1 LIRYIFITSF
11 FLLIISSYSI
21 AQNDLSLENRFRLA
35 QSYEEAG
42 QLDKAETILKE
53 LVNNNPSSYSYFDA
67 LTRIFIKQKKY
78 SEAAELIQNRLKQI
92 PQDFNLY
99 GLLGSVYF
107 MSDNISKAYDVWEQ
121 GLKVSQ
127 SSVVAYR
134 VIANYAIENRAFEK
148 AIDILKRGK
157 EISDEPEIFSLDLAN
172 IYLANMRFTDAANE
186 FCDLIIKKPEQIGN
200 VKIRINYYSDNQNAV
215 EQFIDAIKKKIK
227 EKPLPLLYD
236 LLAYSYSLI
245 GKYEHAF
252 QLLVEYEEKTNGNGN
267 TIFSFA
273 QNALQNK
280 EYYAAQKAFE
290 YLIKKYNNP
299 QLLPTIKFYYS
310 TSLEAIYNE
319 KYKDEIDFWKPYKE
333 FRIINEEEIK
343 KIIKSYEE
351 IIENYPASSVYPQA
365 LFRVAEIYFSLLNN
379 TQKAESLYTLINL
392 RAANTDYSILSF
404 IQKGKI
410 AISGN
415 QFDNAKSLFEKVLAN
430 SRANLNQIS
439 QANYFIAKINFWKG
453 NFNESIKYLSETAKN
468 LSSDFANDALEL
480 LTIINAA
487 KRDSINLLK
496 YAAADLLMFQKKF
509 SDAAELLKN
518 LANNKDLFILNEFAG
533 FKLAEALTALNDLPV
548 AIKILED
555 LSENSKTGIF
565 SDKSLFL
572 LGKIYQYGIKD
583 KNKSI
588 QIYQKLLEKFPN
600 SLYFEQAREYLNNLQ
615 TNNG

>member
-1 LIRYIFITSF
+1 MIRYLFITSF
-11 FLLIISSYSI
+11 LLLINSSI
-21 AQNDLSLENRFRLA
+21 ITAQNDLSLDNRFRLA

-42 QLDKAETILKE
+42 QLEKAETILRE
-53 LVNNNPSSYSYFDA
+53 LFNNNPSNYSYFDA

-78 SEAAELIQNRLKQI
+78 LEAAQLIERRLKQV

-107 MSDNISKAYDVWEQ
+107 MSDNISKAYEAWEQ
-121 GLKVSQ
+121 GLKAGQ
-127 SSVVAYR
+127 SSIVAYR

-172 IYLANMRFTDAANE
+172 IYLANMRFKDAANE

-227 EKPLPLLYD
+227 ENPLPLLYD
-236 LLAYSYSLI
+236 LLSYSYSLI
-245 GKYEHAF
+245 GKYEQAF
-252 QLLVEYEEKTNGNGN
+252 QLLVEYEEKTKGNGN

-280 EYYAAQKAFE
+280 EYFAALKAFE
-290 YLIKKYNNP
+290 YLIKKNINP

-310 TSLEAIYNE
+310 TALEAIYNE
-319 KYKDEIDFWKPYKE
+319 KYKEEIDFWKPYKE
-333 FRIINEEEIK
+333 FKIANEEEIK
-343 KIIKSYEE
+343 KIINSYEE
-351 IIENYPASSVYPQA
+351 IIENYPRSSVYPQA
-365 LFRVAEIYFSLLNN
+365 LFRIAEINFNLLNN
-379 TQKAESLYTLINL
+379 IQKAESLYTLINL

-410 AISGN
+410 AIN
-415 QFDNAKSLFEKVLAN
+415 ENRFDNAKSLFEKVLAN
-430 SRANLNQIS
+430 NRANLNQKS
-439 QANYFIAKINFWKG
+439 QANYFIAKVNFWQG

-480 LTIINAA
+480 MTIINAA
-487 KRDSINLLK
+487 KQDSVNLSK
-496 YAAADLLMFQKKF
+496 YAAAGLLMFQKKF
-509 SDAAELLKN
+509 SDAAEVLKN
-518 LANNKDLFILNEFAG
+518 LASNKDLFILSEFASY
-533 FKLAEALTALNDLPV
+533 KLAEALIALNNLPI
-548 AIKILED
+548 AITILED

-615 TNNG
+615 TNSG